1 MKYTT
6 GLKLL
11 ELIFSFCL
19 LVCCCASVMPDC
31 LFFCVYGF
39 FELHSWEYQ
48 VVQLAAPGS
57 ETEAF

>member
-11 ELIFSFCL
+11 ELFFSHCL
-19 LVCCCASVMPDC
+19 RLSCCASVIPDC
-31 LFFCVYGF
+31 LLLCVDGF
-39 FELHSWEYQ
+39 SELHSWEYQ

-57 ETEAF
+57 ETETF

>member
-19 LVCCCASVMPDC
+19 LVCCCAGVIPDC
-31 LFFCVYGF
+31 LLLCVDGF
-39 FELHSWEYQ
+39 SELHSWEYQ